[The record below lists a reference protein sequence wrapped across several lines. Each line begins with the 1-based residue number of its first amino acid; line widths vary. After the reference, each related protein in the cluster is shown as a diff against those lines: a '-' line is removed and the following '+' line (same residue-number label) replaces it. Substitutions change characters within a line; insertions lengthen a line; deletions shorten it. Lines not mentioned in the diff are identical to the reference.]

1 MQAFKKLANQLTVE
15 DGLILLDGHRIVIP
29 HSMRRDVLAR
39 LHASHQ
45 GIERTKRR
53 ARQTVYWPAINSDI
67 QNTVQSCSKCQ
78 ESLPSQQREPMEQD
92 PPPKRPF
99 EDVSADLFSHAGKS
113 YLVYVDRLSG
123 WIKITEFRHD
133 PSSQQVISALRKYFV
148 DTGVPVRIRTDG
160 GPQFSASKFRQ
171 FLKRWGVNQALS
183 IPHYPQSNGHAEA
196 AVKAMKRLVAK
207 STEAGNIDSDEF
219 CEGLLEWLNTPK
231 AHGLSPAEILYGSQ
245 IRSIVPA
252 TFRTYADSWKEKF
265 DSWDKKAVKLKKGE
279 EEYYNKQAKPLPPL
293 KIGQK
298 VRLQD
303 AVTRKWDRSGIIVGI
318 GKNRD
323 YHIRLPSGRVFWRNR
338 RLLRLD
344 FIEEP
349 SDKRSTLED
358 KIRSKKNVRFDDDVE
373 IQNIPPRRSKRHRRS
388 PSRFQNFV

>member
-1 MQAFKKLANQLTVE
+1 M
-15 DGLILLDGHRIVIP
+15 DYP
-29 HSMRRDVLAR
+29 
-39 LHASHQ
+39 
-45 GIERTKRR
+45 
-53 ARQTVYWPAINSDI
+53 
-67 QNTVQSCSKCQ
+67 
-78 ESLPSQQREPMEQD
+78 LPKFFM
-92 PPPKRPF
+92 
-99 EDVSADLFSHAGKS
+99 AHKS
-113 YLVYVDRLSG
+113 DRLSQPLSG
-123 WIKITEFRHD
+123 HTLTLGKRNSTAGTRRH
-133 PSSQQVISALRKYFV
+133 
-148 DTGVPVRIRTDG
+148 GN
-160 GPQFSASKFRQ
+160 
-171 FLKRWGVNQALS
+171 LKR
-183 IPHYPQSNGHAEA
+183 
-196 AVKAMKRLVAK
+196 
-207 STEAGNIDSDEF
+207 
-219 CEGLLEWLNTPK
+219 
-231 AHGLSPAEILYGSQ
+231 
-245 IRSIVPA
+245 
-252 TFRTYADSWKEKF
+252 
-265 DSWDKKAVKLKKGE
+265 GE